1 MSREFDRILD
11 ECLDRLSRGASVE
24 ECLAAHPERAE
35 ELRPLLLS
43 AREMMVAGAAVP
55 RSAAK
60 IAGRERLLRER
71 ARLAGMQVERPSF
84 FERLLAHPGVWAP
97 AAAAVIIALIIGIL
111 ALWPAG
117 EKSPVASVPSSPSES
132 PPEPSVS
139 PLPTLLA
146 QTGLLEIRVTDAP
159 APEISAVYLTVSGV
173 EVHRSG
179 KDEVGWETVISGPRT
194 FELLHLRGIEE
205 VLGSSEIPAGRF
217 TQVRLEVLHAEV
229 IIEGRT
235 ESAEMASG
243 TVKLVGAF
251 EVKPQEKTVL
261 TLDFD
266 AERSV
271 IVTGAG
277 IRFKPTVRLIVGG
290 MAPVP
295 PAGQP

>member
-1 MSREFDRILD
+1 MNEEFDRILD
-11 ECLDRLSRGASVE
+11 ECLDRVVRGGTVE
-24 ECLAAHPERAE
+24 ECLAAHPDLAE

-43 AREMMVAGAAVP
+43 AREMLAAGAAIP

-60 IAGRERLLRER
+60 TTGRERLLRER
-71 ARLAGMQVERPSF
+71 ARLAGTQPQRTSLLEQLLRRP
-84 FERLLAHPGVWAP
+84 RIWAP
-97 AAAAVIIALIIGIL
+97 AAAALIIALTIGIL

-117 EKSPVASVPSSPSES
+117 EKEPTASVPPGHSGS
-132 PPEPSVS
+132 PPEPSSS
-139 PLPTLLA
+139 PSPTLLA

-179 KDEVGWETVISGPRT
+179 QGDWETIVAGPQT

-205 VLGSSEIPAGRF
+205 VLGSAGVPVGRF
-217 TQVRLEVLHAEV
+217 TQVRLEVLQAEAV
-229 IIEGRT
+229 IGGRA
-235 ESAEMASG
+235 ESAMVSSG
-243 TVKLVGAF
+243 EVKLVGAF
-251 EVKPQEKTVL
+251 EVKPNEKTVL

-277 IRFKPTVRLIVGG
+277 VRFRPAVRLIVGG
-290 MAPVP
+290 LSGGA
-295 PAGQP
+295 